1 MNLQA
6 KYNEVMNS
14 AGEQM
19 ISILAKLSEV
29 ESKYI
34 NAKMIIDFLKS
45 DLDRAE
51 LSQTVSVFRTPE
63 YIKQQITY
71 WQQLV
76 DDLESKQNL
85 ASC

>member
-34 NAKMIIDFLKS
+34 NAKMIIDF
-45 DLDRAE
+45 
-51 LSQTVSVFRTPE
+51 
-63 YIKQQITY
+63 
-71 WQQLV
+71 
-76 DDLESKQNL
+76 
-85 ASC
+85 